1 MSATDTW
8 TETQPDTE
16 AEVVE
21 FDPELI
27 AREVARWVEARRGQ
41 G

>member
-1 MSATDTW
+1 MSATDPW
-8 TETQPDTE
+8 TETRPDPP

-21 FDPELI
+21 YDPEAVEL
-27 AREVARWVEARRGQ
+27 EVTRWVEARRGQ

>member
-16 AEVVE
+16 AIVE
-21 FDPELI
+21 YDLE
-27 AREVARWVEARRGQ
+27 AVEREVTRWIEARQGQ

>member
-16 AEVVE
+16 AVVE
-21 FDPELI
+21 YDPELI
-27 AREVARWVEARRGQ
+27 AREVTRWVEARQGQ